1 MTRSIFDNCP
11 CCPPAGSVLN
21 FRCPECCAEQIR
33 RCRPNRKLQE
43 KMLHQLTALSGAPT
57 REEILEKV
65 RKQHGID

>member
-1 MTRSIFDNCP
+1 MTRLMSDNCLS
-11 CCPPAGSVLN
+11 CPPTSPVLN
-21 FRCPECCAEQIR
+21 FRCLVCCAEQVR

-65 RKQHGID
+65 K